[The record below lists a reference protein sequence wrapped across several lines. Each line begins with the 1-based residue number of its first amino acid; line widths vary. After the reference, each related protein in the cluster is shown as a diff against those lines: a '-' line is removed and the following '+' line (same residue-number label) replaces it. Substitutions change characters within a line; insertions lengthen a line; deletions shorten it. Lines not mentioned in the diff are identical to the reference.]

1 MKKSLLALFMA
12 SSIIGFAQSNDTTKN
27 IKSKNDALELQ
38 KLKAF
43 GDAYAK
49 EMSTWTKEYKKWFVE
64 NFFYVRGQIKIP
76 KEPISAPPP
85 KYKN

>member
-1 MKKSLLALFMA
+1 MGL
-12 SSIIGFAQSNDTTKN
+12 SIIGFAQSNDTTKA
-27 IKSKNDALELQ
+27 IKIKNDSLELQ

>member
-1 MKKSLLALFMA
+1 MNNTLLALFMFL
-12 SSIIGFAQSNDTTKN
+12 SIIGFAQSNDTTKTIN
-27 IKSKNDALELQ
+27 SKNDSLELQ

>member
-1 MKKSLLALFMA
+1 MKNLLLTLFMGL
-12 SSIIGFAQSNDTTKN
+12 SIIGFAQSNDTTKN
-27 IKSKNDALELQ
+27 IKIKNDDLELQ

-64 NFFYVRGQIKIP
+64 NFFYKRGEIKIP

>member
-1 MKKSLLALFMA
+1 MGL
-12 SSIIGFAQSNDTTKN
+12 SIIGFAQSNDTTKN
-27 IKSKNDALELQ
+27 IKSKNDSLELQ

-49 EMSTWTKEYKKWFVE
+49 EMSTWTKEYKEWFKKT
-64 NFFYVRGQIKIP
+64 FVRKRGTFTIP

-85 KYKN
+85 KYKIRGI

>member
-1 MKKSLLALFMA
+1 MKNRLLTLFIGL
-12 SSIIGFAQSNDTTKN
+12 SIIAFAQSNDTTN
-27 IKSKNDALELQ
+27 TIKIKNDDLELQ

-43 GDAYAK
+43 GDSYAK

>member
-1 MKKSLLALFMA
+1 MGL
-12 SSIIGFAQSNDTTKN
+12 SIIGFAQSNDTTKT
-27 IKSKNDALELQ
+27 IKIKNDDLELQ

>member
-1 MKKSLLALFMA
+1 MKNTLLALFMFL
-12 SSIIGFAQSNDTTKN
+12 SILGYTQSNDTTNN
-27 IKSKNDALELQ
+27 IKIKNEGLELQ
-38 KLKAF
+38 KLKTF

-64 NFFYVRGQIKIP
+64 NFFYKRGEIKIP
-76 KEPISAPPP
+76 KEPISPPPP

>member
-1 MKKSLLALFMA
+1 MKNILLTLFMGL
-12 SSIIGFAQSNDTTKN
+12 SIIGFAQSNDT
-27 IKSKNDALELQ
+27 IKTIKIKNDELELQ

-49 EMSTWTKEYKKWFVE
+49 DMSTWTKEYKKWFVE